1 MILSDAKIR
10 EYIRSGRIVV
20 DPFDENLI
28 GPASLDV
35 RLGFKFRIFRPERT
49 EIIDIRNYRE
59 SLISGEDREDRVVR
73 HYTYSE
79 LVELKSP
86 DAYFVIHPNEFVLA
100 SVYEYVKLPKD
111 IAAVLHG
118 RSSFA
123 RLGLLIHTSAGWVD
137 PGYAGHLTLEIYN
150 VNSMPIKLYPLT
162 PIANLIFMSVED
174 VEAGYGERGGKY
186 YNEEGASPS
195 LIYRDFMR

>member
-1 MILSDAKIR
+1 MILPDTKIK
-10 EYIRSGRIVV
+10 EYIKSGRIVV
-20 DPFDENLI
+20 EPFDEKLV

-49 EIIDIRNYRE
+49 EIIDIRSYRE
-59 SLISGEDREDRVVR
+59 SLISGEDRPDRVVR

-86 DAYFVIHPNEFVLA
+86 DTYFVIHPGEFVLA
-100 SVYEYVKLPKD
+100 SIYEYVKLPKD

-123 RLGLLIHTSAGWVD
+123 RLGLLLHTSAGWVD

-150 VNSMPIKLYPLT
+150 VNSVPIKLYPLT
-162 PIANLIFMSVED
+162 PIANLIFISVEG
-174 VEAGYGERGGKY
+174 VEKSYGERGGKY

-195 LIYRDFMR
+195 LIYKDFMR